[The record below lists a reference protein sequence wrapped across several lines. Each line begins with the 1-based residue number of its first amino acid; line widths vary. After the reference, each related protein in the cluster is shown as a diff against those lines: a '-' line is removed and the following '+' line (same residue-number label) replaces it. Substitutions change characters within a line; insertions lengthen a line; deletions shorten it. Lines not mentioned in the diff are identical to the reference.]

1 MPIYLDAKKFELMLD
16 KSDVADALRE
26 IGNNIKAKAKALI
39 LAGGSNGIGAAHQ
52 TSLPGNAPNS
62 LTGELARKL
71 KVKVNANRLSVVI
84 TDGTKYALSLES
96 GAKGGGRNKNGSTRR
111 MRANINGNPTTKRI
125 LLPRPY
131 LSTALEQC
139 ESEIEATIVQS
150 CKVNIK

>member
-96 GAKGGGRNKNGSTRR
+96 GAKGGGRNKNGSGNGKAGR
-111 MRANINGNPTTKRI
+111 NGNPTTKRI